1 MRRYLT
7 VFLMAS
13 SILLV
18 DAADEAFAK
27 GGRGR
32 GGASRGG
39 GRRSVNRAPRTRQFR
54 HRTHDLRPSRP
65 HEPGEYAGHGRD
77 HSGHHADH
85 GGGHGLEEGTGRP
98 PHERF
103 TRDHSLSG
111 REHALAR
118 QRFNEE
124 RKLQHRNYV
133 ANHLREVGERNGNQ
147 NLLDT
152 ADRMEQKAQEHYD
165 KRMARIEQQ
174 ADTPEAGDP
183 TDPGTVP
190 DGTEPVSLEDGSTE
204 RDGSTAPGDGTST
217 TPEGDLPH
225 DRGKLHG
232 RQNALERHY
241 RNAQRQLEHHFQRA
255 QTMRETGAGDPDRL
269 AAADRIEQQALQ
281 DFERRMDQMYD
292 FADRFGLS
300 VPGTETSVQ

>member
-7 VFLMAS
+7 ICVMAS

-18 DAADEAFAK
+18 DIADEAFAK

-32 GGASRGG
+32 GRGG
-39 GRRSVNRAPRTRQFR
+39 GGGGAHRGGGQRSGPRTRQFR
-54 HRTHDLRPSRP
+54 RRTQDLGPARP
-65 HEPGEYAGHGRD
+65 HEHGEHAGHGQ
-77 HSGHHADH
+77 
-85 GGGHGLEEGTGRP
+85 EGTGHP
-98 PHERF
+98 AHERF

-118 QRFNEE
+118 QRFNED

-133 ANHLREVGERNGNQ
+133 ASHLREVGERNGNQ

-165 KRMARIEQQ
+165 QRMAKIEQQ
-174 ADTPEAGDP
+174 AGTPEAGEP
-183 TDPGTVP
+183 TDPGTTP
-190 DGTEPVSLEDGSTE
+190 DGTEPVSILDESTAL
-204 RDGSTAPGDGTST
+204 DDSTAPDDGTST
-217 TPEGDLPH
+217 TPDGELPH

-241 RNAQRQLEHHFQRA
+241 RNAQRQLEHHFQKA
-255 QTMRETGAGDPDRL
+255 QQLRETAAGDPDRL
-269 AAADRIEQQALQ
+269 AAADRMEQKALQ
-281 DFERRMDQMYD
+281 DFEQRMDRMYE
-292 FADRFGLS
+292 FADRFDLT
-300 VPGTETSVQ
+300 VPGTETVQ